1 MFEPGCVVY
10 LSKSISVLIICND
23 DYAALQASIA
33 PYQVTIGTTDDENS
47 SKEVRNFVRYLQLL
61 LQEKDVQVRM
71 PEQNL
76 SIDELYKFADE
87 LGIPFVVVVPP
98 SAIQNGIVRIRDRET
113 AWFEQIHAAQLT
125 QRMVKNFQDRNVHDT
140 WTEIS
145 ERRKLS
151 EKLSENESAKVETA
165 KKEVKARKFKKVIS
179 KK

>member
-1 MFEPGCVVY
+1 M
-10 LSKSISVLIICND
+10 ICND
-23 DYAALQASIA
+23 DQTALQASIA

-47 SKEVRNFVRYLQLL
+47 SKEVLNFVRYLQLL

-76 SIDELYKFADE
+76 PIDELYKFADE

-151 EKLSENESAKVETA
+151 ENDSPKAETA